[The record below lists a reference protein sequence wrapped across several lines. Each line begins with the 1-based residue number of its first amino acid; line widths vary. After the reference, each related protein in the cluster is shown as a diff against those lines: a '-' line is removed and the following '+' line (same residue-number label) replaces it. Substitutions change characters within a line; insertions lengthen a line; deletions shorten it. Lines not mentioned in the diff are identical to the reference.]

1 MGATAVRVGAQVP
14 SSRGPVRVSAGWVA
28 ATEVPAQEKHLEDT
42 NVLCVHQRQSRQV
55 CASPCN
61 QDVKTEHEAGNYR
74 LPWRFVAV
82 LVFS

>member
-1 MGATAVRVGAQVP
+1 MKPLVQKPPNLRQV
-14 SSRGPVRVSAGWVA
+14 VA

-61 QDVKTEHEAGNYR
+61 QDVKTNQENYR
-74 LPWRFVAV
+74 LPWRFVAA